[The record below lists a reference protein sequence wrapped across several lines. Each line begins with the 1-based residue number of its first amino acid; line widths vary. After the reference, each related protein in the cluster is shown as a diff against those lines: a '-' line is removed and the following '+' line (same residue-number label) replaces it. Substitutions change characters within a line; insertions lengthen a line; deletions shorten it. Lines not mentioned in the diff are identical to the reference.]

1 VVDEG
6 KEESVSLLNVME
18 SASGLKSLRLSSGLG
33 ASYSFSKTL
42 AMPDRYPFDVSD
54 ESFGIR
60 AKKVGRA
67 EKEEETERILKLRRE
82 RFMKGERGVASGSS
96 INKPVQNPVSGS
108 TIEISN
114 AGGTTVITNTGA
126 SILSVGSTGTYYVYS
141 FDGKLLA
148 EYNGLG
154 ECLRDYIYL
163 GDRLLAEYQPQTGQI
178 YYYTSDQ
185 VNSTR
190 VVTDQN
196 GVRVFAATYDPYG
209 GIQKIWENSYSPAMK
224 FSGKERDTESNLDYF
239 GARYYG
245 NYYYR
250 WLSPDPVVPLDVA
263 YTNPQ
268 AWNLYSFNRNNPVNL
283 VDPSGLYVFENGTQA
298 QQNAFNKAIE
308 RAMGLPGLKEI
319 ISVFG
324 SAGEEN
330 GVIIKIYD
338 AKFGSFA
345 PYVTSRMLQDLS
357 YECIVHL
364 AFDAGGDDLVIDV
377 AHEGSHILD
386 YKNYAGALREAF
398 SKGDVYGGS
407 VFGDDTIDLTEYAAE
422 VKAYNFS
429 ITAAKGLGRST
440 LNRLGF
446 EIIKSRRPN
455 MLELD
460 ALLAKHYGIS
470 PSNPGNRLS
479 NR

>member
-1 VVDEG
+1 MRRLDEG
-6 KEESVSLLNVME
+6 KEESVRLLNVME

-33 ASYSFSKTL
+33 ASYSFSKSL

-67 EKEEETERILKLRRE
+67 EKEEETERILKLRLE
-82 RFMKGERGVASGSS
+82 RFMKGKRGASSGSS
-96 INKPVQNPVSGS
+96 INKPVQNQVSS
-108 TIEISN
+108 SNIEIRK
-114 AGGTTVITNTGA
+114 AGGTAVITNTGA

-141 FDGKLLA
+141 FDGKLLS

-209 GIQKIWENSYSPAMK
+209 GIQKIWENSYMPAMK

-250 WLSPDPVVPLDVA
+250 WLSPDPVINKDAALS
-263 YTNPQ
+263 NPQ
-268 AWNLYSFNRNNPVNL
+268 LWNLYAFCHNNPVTYWDPDGAIVWTDQVGYDVIKASMSDAFLAQNISWNAETGLIDVNRSIRTDNTNYIALMQL
-283 VDPSGLYVFENGTQA
+283 VDSPQKIMVSVTDKVVYVDRRSEIKASIVLDLAKQETRGIMLPPRHGRKNDIMVNVKDYILCAVANMTDKSFQAQTLAEELYGHAWLYVQ
-298 QQNAFNKAIE
+298 
-308 RAMGLPGLKEI
+308 GLPFLHERGSQGGGLDKNGFVNKYIGLIKER
-319 ISVFG
+319 
-324 SAGEEN
+324 
-330 GVIIKIYD
+330 KY
-338 AKFGSFA
+338 
-345 PYVTSRMLQDLS
+345 
-357 YECIVHL
+357 
-364 AFDAGGDDLVIDV
+364 
-377 AHEGSHILD
+377 
-386 YKNYAGALREAF
+386 
-398 SKGDVYGGS
+398 
-407 VFGDDTIDLTEYAAE
+407 
-422 VKAYNFS
+422 
-429 ITAAKGLGRST
+429 
-440 LNRLGF
+440 
-446 EIIKSRRPN
+446 
-455 MLELD
+455 
-460 ALLAKHYGIS
+460 
-470 PSNPGNRLS
+470 
-479 NR
+479 

>member
-1 VVDEG
+1 MVDEG

-67 EKEEETERILKLRRE
+67 EKEEETERILKLRLE
-82 RFMKGERGVASGSS
+82 RFMKGKRGAASGSS
-96 INKPVQNPVSGS
+96 INKPVQNQVSS
-108 TIEISN
+108 SNIEISK
-114 AGGTTVITNTGA
+114 AGGTAVITNTGA

-154 ECLRDYIYL
+154 EGMRDYIYL

-185 VNSTR
+185 VNSTT

-209 GIQKIWENSYSPAMK
+209 GIQKIWENSYMPAMK
-224 FSGKERDTESNLDYF
+224 FSGKERDSESNLDYF

-250 WLSPDPVVPLDVA
+250 WLSPDPVINRDAAL
-263 YTNPQ
+263 TNPQ
-268 AWNLYSFNRNNPVNL
+268 LWNLYAFCHNNPVTYWDPDGMDVFYATEQLRLFFGVLAARSQKVRDTLALYEGEGRPNL
-283 VDPSGLYVFENGTQA
+283 HIEQGDAGIDIDGE
-298 QQNAFNKAIE
+298 KA
-308 RAMGLPGLKEI
+308 
-319 ISVFG
+319 
-324 SAGEEN
+324 
-330 GVIIKIYD
+330 Y
-338 AKFGSFA
+338 GSFA
-345 PYVTSRMLQDLS
+345 ADIIPDYGENLTKLTPGMTLEEMENLATWSVREATLVLDTSLTISIFDRDTVKYALHELGHADQAARSPLQYRRDLRNIRDKKGIIEHDRRPGEKYAIS
-357 YECIVHL
+357 YEDRARKEV
-364 AFDAGGDDLVIDV
+364 
-377 AHEGSHILD
+377 
-386 YKNYAGALREAF
+386 LR
-398 SKGDVYGGS
+398 
-407 VFGDDTIDLTEYAAE
+407 
-422 VKAYNFS
+422 
-429 ITAAKGLGRST
+429 
-440 LNRLGF
+440 
-446 EIIKSRRPN
+446 
-455 MLELD
+455 
-460 ALLAKHYGIS
+460 
-470 PSNPGNRLS
+470 
-479 NR
+479 

>member
-1 VVDEG
+1 M
-6 KEESVSLLNVME
+6 SLLNVME

-67 EKEEETERILKLRRE
+67 EKEEETERILKLRLE
-82 RFMKGERGVASGSS
+82 RFMKGKRGAASGSS
-96 INKPVQNPVSGS
+96 INKPVQNQVSS
-108 TIEISN
+108 SNIEISK

-141 FDGKLLA
+141 FDGKLLS

-209 GIQKIWENSYSPAMK
+209 GIQKIWENSYMPAMK
-224 FSGKERDTESNLDYF
+224 FSGKERDSESNLDYF

-250 WLSPDPVVPLDVA
+250 WLSPDPVINRDAALS
-263 YTNPQ
+263 NPQ
-268 AWNLYSFNRNNPVNL
+268 LWNLYAFCRNNPVTYWDPDGAIVRTDEAGYDVIKATMGDEVLAKNITWDEKTGLIDVNRSIDTDNL
-283 VDPSGLYVFENGTQA
+283 NYLRLWYLVGSEQEVVVSVTDRVLYIDSRSEIKASIITSLGETGMQA
-298 QQNAFNKAIE
+298 VTIYPRHGREEAINVHNKDYILCAVSSFLGQSEKARALAHELYGHAYLYIRNKAFRHEPGTLGGWDPKGEVNTYIIRIE
-308 RAMGLPGLKEI
+308 E
-319 ISVFG
+319 
-324 SAGEEN
+324 
-330 GVIIKIYD
+330 
-338 AKFGSFA
+338 
-345 PYVTSRMLQDLS
+345 
-357 YECIVHL
+357 
-364 AFDAGGDDLVIDV
+364 
-377 AHEGSHILD
+377 
-386 YKNYAGALREAF
+386 
-398 SKGDVYGGS
+398 
-407 VFGDDTIDLTEYAAE
+407 
-422 VKAYNFS
+422 
-429 ITAAKGLGRST
+429 
-440 LNRLGF
+440 
-446 EIIKSRRPN
+446 RR
-455 MLELD
+455 
-460 ALLAKHYGIS
+460 Y
-470 PSNPGNRLS
+470 
-479 NR
+479 